1 MNTPNIFS
9 VILLVH
15 NNLEYL
21 PEAIDS
27 VLSQDYPAI
36 ELIIADDYSDSFDS
50 AAVEAYLAAHGGSNL
65 MRALVYQNPENLGT
79 VRNFNRAVGQARGA
93 YLKGLAADDALYAP
107 NVLSQA
113 QRALDD
119 SSDGI
124 IASRV
129 MRCSQRMKPLALF
142 RDRFLRSLDC
152 RSSQEI
158 WKALCVHNELPS
170 TGIFFTRVFWETYG
184 PFDESYRLLEDWP
197 TWLRISRRGCRI
209 AFGNFIAAKYRLNSG
224 SATST
229 NLSYLADKRR
239 AFEREIYPYRRE
251 IGPWRYSRA
260 VLNMKIRDSLMVRRI
275 YNCLFRR

>member
-170 TGIFFTRVFWETYG
+170 TGIFLPGYSGKHMAHLMRAIGSWRTG
-184 PFDESYRLLEDWP
+184 PHGCGYPVVGATLLLGTLLP
-197 TWLRISRRGCRI
+197 
-209 AFGNFIAAKYRLNSG
+209 LNT
-224 SATST
+224 A
-229 NLSYLADKRR
+229 
-239 AFEREIYPYRRE
+239 
-251 IGPWRYSRA
+251 
-260 VLNMKIRDSLMVRRI
+260 
-275 YNCLFRR
+275 